1 VSRICLL
8 FAFCILLIALPC
20 AAQFPA
26 TDPQGQPPAVT
37 EQEAKLQ
44 REQAKKMNKQRHEN
58 LRRDADKL
66 LELATQLKQYV
77 DKSNEN
83 TLSVD
88 VVKKADEIDKL
99 ARSVRDKMRGY

>member
-1 VSRICLL
+1 MSRICLL
-8 FAFCILLIALPC
+8 FAFCILLSAMPC
-20 AAQFPA
+20 SAQFPGA
-26 TDPQGQPPAVT
+26 DRQGEPPAVT

-58 LRRDADKL
+58 LKRDTDKL

-88 VVKKADEIDKL
+88 VIKKADEIDKL

>member
-1 VSRICLL
+1 M
-8 FAFCILLIALPC
+8 AL
-20 AAQFPA
+20 AQFPA
-26 TDPQGQPPAVT
+26 QVPQAQPRS

-44 REQAKKMNKQRHEN
+44 REQAKKLNKQRHDD
-58 LRRDADKL
+58 LKRDTDRL

-83 TLSVD
+83 ILSVE

>member
-1 VSRICLL
+1 VRQTILVFAFCSCLL
-8 FAFCILLIALPC
+8 FAFPA
-20 AAQFPA
+20 AAQFPEQA
-26 TDPQGQPPAVT
+26 PQGQSRD
-37 EQEAKLQ
+37 EHEARLE
-44 REQAKKMNKQRHEN
+44 REQAKKLNKERHQE
-58 LRRDADKL
+58 LKRDTDKL

-83 TLSVD
+83 VLSVE